1 MFVIGD
7 VLATIAIFFGVGL
20 MIWATALVAALLWPH
35 HAARSAKALEGQA
48 GSSFG
53 IGLAVFIPIFLVVVW
68 LFSAQNPATTILAFM
83 IAGALLLFS
92 SLGFGALGYIVGDRI
107 QQASPDT
114 STWVARTRGLALLT
128 IAASTPIV
136 GWFVLGPV
144 LLIVALG
151 ASVRSLAK
159 PKVQP
164 EWPANIEN

>member
-7 VLATIAIFFGVGL
+7 VLATIAIFFGIGL
-20 MIWATALVAALLWPH
+20 MIWATALVAALLWPE
-35 HAARSAKALEGQA
+35 HAIRSAKALQGKAA
-48 GSSFG
+48 GTFG
-53 IGLAVFIPIFLVVVW
+53 IGLAVFAPVALIAIGLLAAPSPPAKVLGFVV
-68 LFSAQNPATTILAFM
+68 
-83 IAGALLLFS
+83 AGTLLLFS
-92 SLGFGALGYIVGDRI
+92 SLGFGSLGYIVGDRI
-107 QQASPDT
+107 QEASPDT
-114 STWVARTRGLALLT
+114 SAWVARTRGLALLT

-144 LLIVALG
+144 LLILALG